1 MNVDGYWKHSLI
13 LHINLF
19 EMTITQIF
27 LLLVCAFVL
36 VLVLSTLF
44 KRYHRIIM
52 WSAAIV
58 FFIGTLLLI
67 GLGIIDPV
75 KDNHPDPVVIT
86 GIVTA
91 LILSG
96 LFAYGAEKLRIKL
109 REKNQQT
116 VQSIDNQPECPDSPK
131 GVVLSGRLDTSLART
146 IFAKAIEA
154 GYIEEVGSH
163 YSWKGTKALLA
174 YIVVEYIA
182 AIFLNIPNTNR
193 RLFGSLVTGSS
204 PMSSLTHYLNRPES
218 DSPGRTGGICPSLTM
233 PEKSTSFF
241 RSDKKR
247 RVLSSFLASLS
258 FWLVMHFVLLHLAIF
273 DFFNFIFSLFYC
285 W

>member
-1 MNVDGYWKHSLI
+1 
-13 LHINLF
+13 
-19 EMTITQIF
+19 MTITRIF
-27 LLLVCAFVL
+27 LLLLCAFIL
-36 VLVLSTLF
+36 VLVLSTIF

-86 GIVTA
+86 GIFTA

-109 REKNQQT
+109 KEKNQQT
-116 VQSIDNQPECPDSPK
+116 VQSIDNQLECPDSRK

-163 YSWKGTKALLA
+163 YSCK
-174 YIVVEYIA
+174 
-182 AIFLNIPNTNR
+182 
-193 RLFGSLVTGSS
+193 GSS
-204 PMSSLTHYLNRPES
+204 CLYVWPNIL
-218 DSPGRTGGICPSLTM
+218 
-233 PEKSTSFF
+233 
-241 RSDKKR
+241 R
-247 RVLSSFLASLS
+247 R
-258 FWLVMHFVLLHLAIF
+258 
-273 DFFNFIFSLFYC
+273 FS
-285 W
+285 

>member
-1 MNVDGYWKHSLI
+1 
-13 LHINLF
+13 
-19 EMTITQIF
+19 MTITKIF

-36 VLVLSTLF
+36 VLLLSTIF
-44 KRYHRIIM
+44 NKHHRIIM

-96 LFAYGAEKLRIKL
+96 LFAYGAEKLHIKL

-116 VQSIDNQPECPDSPK
+116 VQAIDNQSECPDSPK

-154 GYIEEVGSH
+154 GYIEEVGSF
-163 YSWKGTKALLA
+163 LP
-174 YIVVEYIA
+174 ICVVEYIA
-182 AIFLNIPNTNR
+182 AIILNIPNTIR
-193 RLFGSLVTGSS
+193 RLFGNSATDSF
-204 PMSSLTHYLNRPES
+204 PMSSLTHYLNRPVS
-218 DSPGRTGGICPSLTM
+218 DSPDRTGGICPSLTM
-233 PEKSTSFF
+233 PEKLTSFF

-273 DFFNFIFSLFYC
+273 DFFQFYLPLFYC

>member
-1 MNVDGYWKHSLI
+1 
-13 LHINLF
+13 
-19 EMTITQIF
+19 MTITQVF

-36 VLVLSTLF
+36 VLLLSILF

-86 GIVTA
+86 GIFTA

-96 LFAYGAEKLRIKL
+96 LFAYGAEKLHIKL

-116 VQSIDNQPECPDSPK
+116 VQAIDNQSECPDSPK

-174 YIVVEYIA
+174 YMCGRIYCGDYPEYSKYEQKTFWEFGNGLFPDVE
-182 AIFLNIPNTNR
+182 LNALFEQTGIGQSRQNR
-193 RLFGSLVTGSS
+193 R
-204 PMSSLTHYLNRPES
+204 
-218 DSPGRTGGICPSLTM
+218 DM
-233 PEKSTSFF
+233 PVPNNAGEIDKFF

-273 DFFNFIFSLFYC
+273 DFFNFIFLFFITGNQLVTC
-285 W
+285 KVVTES

>member
-1 MNVDGYWKHSLI
+1 MDSRNSI
-13 LHINLF
+13 
-19 EMTITQIF
+19 
-27 LLLVCAFVL
+27 
-36 VLVLSTLF
+36 
-44 KRYHRIIM
+44 
-52 WSAAIV
+52 
-58 FFIGTLLLI
+58 FIGTLLLI

-86 GIVTA
+86 GIFTA

-96 LFAYGAEKLRIKL
+96 LFAYGAEKLHIKL

-116 VQSIDNQPECPDSPK
+116 VQTIDNQSECPDSPK

-174 YIVVEYIA
+174 YMCGRIYCGDYPEYSKYEQK
-182 AIFLNIPNTNR
+182 T
-193 RLFGSLVTGSS
+193 FGSSATDSF
-204 PMSSLTHYLNRPES
+204 PMSSLTHYLNRPVS

-233 PEKSTSFF
+233 PEKLTSFF
-241 RSDKKR
+241 RSDKNEEYYLR
-247 RVLSSFLASLS
+247 SWQVLASGLLCILFCFIWQS
-258 FWLVMHFVLLHLAIF
+258 SIFQFYFLFLLLVI
-273 DFFNFIFSLFYC
+273 N
-285 W
+285 

>member
-1 MNVDGYWKHSLI
+1 
-13 LHINLF
+13 
-19 EMTITQIF
+19 MTITKIF

-36 VLVLSTLF
+36 VLLLSTIF
-44 KRYHRIIM
+44 NKHHGIIM
-52 WSAAIV
+52 WTAVIV

-86 GIVTA
+86 GIFTA

-109 REKNQQT
+109 RNKNQQT
-116 VQSIDNQPECPDSPK
+116 VQTIDNQPECPDSPK
-131 GVVLSGRLDTSLART
+131 GVVLRT

-174 YIVVEYIA
+174 YMCGRIYCGDKPEYSKIDRKSFWTFGEGLFPDVELGVLFKQNGIGQ
-182 AIFLNIPNTNR
+182 LRQNR
-193 RLFGSLVTGSS
+193 RDEAVPNNADIIDKLF
-204 PMSSLTHYLNRPES
+204 R
-218 DSPGRTGGICPSLTM
+218 
-233 PEKSTSFF
+233 
-241 RSDKKR
+241 
-247 RVLSSFLASLS
+247 
-258 FWLVMHFVLLHLAIF
+258 
-273 DFFNFIFSLFYC
+273 
-285 W
+285 

>member
-1 MNVDGYWKHSLI
+1 
-13 LHINLF
+13 
-19 EMTITQIF
+19 MTITKIF

-36 VLVLSTLF
+36 VLLLSTIF
-44 KRYHRIIM
+44 NKYHRIIM

-67 GLGIIDPV
+67 GLGIIDPI
-75 KDNHPDPVVIT
+75 KDNRPDPVVIT
-86 GIVTA
+86 GIFTA
-91 LILSG
+91 LVLSG

-116 VQSIDNQPECPDSPK
+116 VQTIDNQSECSDSPK

-174 YIVVEYIA
+174 YMCGRIYCGDYPEYSKYEQKT
-182 AIFLNIPNTNR
+182 FWE
-193 RLFGSLVTGSS
+193 FGNGLQ
-204 PMSSLTHYLNRPES
+204 MSSLTHYLNKPVS
-218 DSPGRTGGICPSLTM
+218 DSPGRTGGICPFLTM

-273 DFFNFIFSLFYC
+273 DFSILFFSFLLLIINRLHVKLWQNHNFP
-285 W
+285 

>member
-1 MNVDGYWKHSLI
+1 
-13 LHINLF
+13 
-19 EMTITQIF
+19 MTITQVF

-36 VLVLSTLF
+36 VLLLSILF

-75 KDNHPDPVVIT
+75 KDNNHPDPVVIT
-86 GIVTA
+86 GIFTA
-91 LILSG
+91 LVLSG

-116 VQSIDNQPECPDSPK
+116 VQIIDNQPDCTDSPK

-174 YIVVEYIA
+174 YMCGRIYCGDYPEYSKYEQKT
-182 AIFLNIPNTNR
+182 F
-193 RLFGSLVTGSS
+193 
-204 PMSSLTHYLNRPES
+204 
-218 DSPGRTGGICPSLTM
+218 
-233 PEKSTSFF
+233 EKSTSFF

-247 RVLSSFLASLS
+247 RVLSSFLANLS
-258 FWLVMHFVLLHLAIF
+258 FRLVMHFVLLHLAII
-273 DFFNFIFSLFYC
+273 DFFNFIFLFFITGNQLVTRKVVAES
-285 W
+285 

>member
-1 MNVDGYWKHSLI
+1 
-13 LHINLF
+13 
-19 EMTITQIF
+19 MTITKIF

-36 VLVLSTLF
+36 VLLLSTIF
-44 KRYHRIIM
+44 NKHHRIIM
-52 WSAAIV
+52 WTAAIV

-86 GIVTA
+86 GIFTA

-96 LFAYGAEKLRIKL
+96 LFAYGAEKLHIKL

-116 VQSIDNQPECPDSPK
+116 VQTIDNQSECPDSPK

-174 YIVVEYIA
+174 YMCGRIYCGDYPEYSKYEQKT
-182 AIFLNIPNTNR
+182 FWEFGNG
-193 RLFGSLVTGSS
+193 LFPDV
-204 PMSSLTHYLNRPES
+204 SLTHYLNRPVS

-233 PEKSTSFF
+233 PEKLTSFF

-273 DFFNFIFSLFYC
+273 DFFNFIFLFFIAGNQLITHKVVTES
-285 W
+285 

>member
-1 MNVDGYWKHSLI
+1 
-13 LHINLF
+13 
-19 EMTITQIF
+19 MTITQVF

-36 VLVLSTLF
+36 VLLLSILF

-67 GLGIIDPV
+67 CLGIIDPV
-75 KDNHPDPVVIT
+75 KDNNHPDPVVIT
-86 GIVTA
+86 GIFTA
-91 LILSG
+91 LVLSG
-96 LFAYGAEKLRIKL
+96 LFAYGAEKLHIKL

-116 VQSIDNQPECPDSPK
+116 VQAIDNQSECPDFPK

-174 YIVVEYIA
+174 YMCGRIYCGDYPEYSKYEQKTFWEFGNGLFPDVE
-182 AIFLNIPNTNR
+182 LNALFEQTGIGQFRQNR
-193 RLFGSLVTGSS
+193 R
-204 PMSSLTHYLNRPES
+204 
-218 DSPGRTGGICPSLTM
+218 DM
-233 PEKSTSFF
+233 PVPNNAGEIDKFF
-241 RSDKKR
+241 QK
-247 RVLSSFLASLS
+247 
-258 FWLVMHFVLLHLAIF
+258 
-273 DFFNFIFSLFYC
+273 
-285 W
+285 

>member
-1 MNVDGYWKHSLI
+1 
-13 LHINLF
+13 
-19 EMTITQIF
+19 MTITKIF

-36 VLVLSTLF
+36 VLLLSTIF
-44 KRYHRIIM
+44 NKHHRIIM

-75 KDNHPDPVVIT
+75 KDNNHPDPVVIT
-86 GIVTA
+86 GIFTA
-91 LILSG
+91 LVLSG
-96 LFAYGAEKLRIKL
+96 VFAYGAEKLRIKL

-116 VQSIDNQPECPDSPK
+116 VQPIDNHSECPDSPK

-174 YIVVEYIA
+174 YMCGRIYCGDYPEYSKYEQKTFWEFGNGLFPDVE
-182 AIFLNIPNTNR
+182 LNALFEQTGIGQSRQNR
-193 RLFGSLVTGSS
+193 R
-204 PMSSLTHYLNRPES
+204 
-218 DSPGRTGGICPSLTM
+218 DM
-233 PEKSTSFF
+233 PVPNNAGEIDKFF
-241 RSDKKR
+241 HK
-247 RVLSSFLASLS
+247 
-258 FWLVMHFVLLHLAIF
+258 
-273 DFFNFIFSLFYC
+273 
-285 W
+285 

>member
-1 MNVDGYWKHSLI
+1 
-13 LHINLF
+13 
-19 EMTITQIF
+19 MTITQVF

-36 VLVLSTLF
+36 VLLLSILF

-75 KDNHPDPVVIT
+75 KDNNHPDPVVIT
-86 GIVTA
+86 GIFTA
-91 LILSG
+91 LVLSG
-96 LFAYGAEKLRIKL
+96 VFAYGAEKLRIKL

-116 VQSIDNQPECPDSPK
+116 VQPIDTGK
-131 GVVLSGRLDTSLART
+131 GQRLFLP
-146 IFAKAIEA
+146 IC
-154 GYIEEVGSH
+154 
-163 YSWKGTKALLA
+163 
-174 YIVVEYIA
+174 VVEYIA
-182 AIFLNIPNTNR
+182 AIILNIPNTNR
-193 RLFGSLVTGSS
+193 RLFGSSATDSS
-204 PMSSLTHYLNRPES
+204 PMSNLTHYLNRPVS

-241 RSDKKR
+241 RSDKKL

-258 FWLVMHFVLLHLAIF
+258 FWLVMHFVLHHLAIF
-273 DFFNFIFSLFYC
+273 DFFNFIFLFFYC

>member
-1 MNVDGYWKHSLI
+1 
-13 LHINLF
+13 
-19 EMTITQIF
+19 MTITQVF

-36 VLVLSTLF
+36 VLLLSILF

-96 LFAYGAEKLRIKL
+96 LFAYGAEKLHIKL

-116 VQSIDNQPECPDSPK
+116 VQAIDNQSECPDSPK

-174 YIVVEYIA
+174 YMCGRIYCSDYPEYSKYEQKTFWEFGNGLFPDA
-182 AIFLNIPNTNR
+182 KLNALFEQAGIGQSRQNR
-193 RLFGSLVTGSS
+193 R
-204 PMSSLTHYLNRPES
+204 
-218 DSPGRTGGICPSLTM
+218 DM
-233 PEKSTSFF
+233 PVPNNAGEIDKFF
-241 RSDKKR
+241 QK
-247 RVLSSFLASLS
+247 
-258 FWLVMHFVLLHLAIF
+258 
-273 DFFNFIFSLFYC
+273 
-285 W
+285 

>member
-1 MNVDGYWKHSLI
+1 
-13 LHINLF
+13 
-19 EMTITQIF
+19 MTITQVF

-36 VLVLSTLF
+36 VLLLSILF

-174 YIVVEYIA
+174 YMCGRIYCGDYPEYSKYEQKT
-182 AIFLNIPNTNR
+182 FWE
-193 RLFGSLVTGSS
+193 FSS
-204 PMSSLTHYLNRPES
+204 PMSSLTHYLNRPVS

-241 RSDKKR
+241 RSDKKL

-258 FWLVMHFVLLHLAIF
+258 FWLVMHFVLHHLAIF
-273 DFFNFIFSLFYC
+273 DYFNFIFLFFIADNQ
-285 W
+285 

>member
-1 MNVDGYWKHSLI
+1 
-13 LHINLF
+13 
-19 EMTITQIF
+19 MTITQIF

-75 KDNHPDPVVIT
+75 KDNRPDPVVIT
-86 GIVTA
+86 GIFTA
-91 LILSG
+91 LVLSG
-96 LFAYGAEKLRIKL
+96 LFAYGAEKLHIKL

-116 VQSIDNQPECPDSPK
+116 VQTIDNQPECPDSPK

-174 YIVVEYIA
+174 YMCGRIYCGDYPEYSKYEQKTFWEFGNGLFPDVE
-182 AIFLNIPNTNR
+182 LNALFEQTGIGQSRQNR
-193 RLFGSLVTGSS
+193 R
-204 PMSSLTHYLNRPES
+204 
-218 DSPGRTGGICPSLTM
+218 DM
-233 PEKSTSFF
+233 PVPNNAGEIDKFF
-241 RSDKKR
+241 QK
-247 RVLSSFLASLS
+247 
-258 FWLVMHFVLLHLAIF
+258 
-273 DFFNFIFSLFYC
+273 
-285 W
+285 

>member
-1 MNVDGYWKHSLI
+1 
-13 LHINLF
+13 
-19 EMTITQIF
+19 MTITQVF

-36 VLVLSTLF
+36 VLLLSILF

-67 GLGIIDPV
+67 CLGIIDPV
-75 KDNHPDPVVIT
+75 KDNNHPDPVVIT
-86 GIVTA
+86 GIFTA
-91 LILSG
+91 LVLSG

-116 VQSIDNQPECPDSPK
+116 VQTIDNQSECSDSPK

-174 YIVVEYIA
+174 YMCGRIYCGDYPEYSKYEQKTFWEFGNGLFPDVE
-182 AIFLNIPNTNR
+182 LNALFEQTGIGQSRQNR
-193 RLFGSLVTGSS
+193 R
-204 PMSSLTHYLNRPES
+204 
-218 DSPGRTGGICPSLTM
+218 DM
-233 PEKSTSFF
+233 PVPNNAGEIDKFF
-241 RSDKKR
+241 QK
-247 RVLSSFLASLS
+247 
-258 FWLVMHFVLLHLAIF
+258 
-273 DFFNFIFSLFYC
+273 
-285 W
+285 

>member
-1 MNVDGYWKHSLI
+1 
-13 LHINLF
+13 
-19 EMTITQIF
+19 MTITQVF

-36 VLVLSTLF
+36 VLLLSILF

-75 KDNHPDPVVIT
+75 KDNNHPDPVVIT
-86 GIVTA
+86 GIFTA
-91 LILSG
+91 LVLSG
-96 LFAYGAEKLRIKL
+96 LFAYGAEKLHIKL

-116 VQSIDNQPECPDSPK
+116 VQAIDNQSECPDSPK

-154 GYIEEVGSH
+154 GYIEEVGSFAKAIEAGYIEEVGSH

-174 YIVVEYIA
+174 YMCGRIYCGDFPEYSKYEQKTFWEFGNGLFPDA
-182 AIFLNIPNTNR
+182 ELNALFEQTGIGQSRQNR
-193 RLFGSLVTGSS
+193 RDMPVPTNAGEIDKLF
-204 PMSSLTHYLNRPES
+204 
-218 DSPGRTGGICPSLTM
+218 
-233 PEKSTSFF
+233 
-241 RSDKKR
+241 
-247 RVLSSFLASLS
+247 
-258 FWLVMHFVLLHLAIF
+258 
-273 DFFNFIFSLFYC
+273 
-285 W
+285 

>member
-1 MNVDGYWKHSLI
+1 
-13 LHINLF
+13 
-19 EMTITQIF
+19 MTITKIF

-36 VLVLSTLF
+36 VLLLSTIF
-44 KRYHRIIM
+44 NKHHRIIM

-96 LFAYGAEKLRIKL
+96 LFAYGAEKLHIKL

-116 VQSIDNQPECPDSPK
+116 VQAIDNQSECPDSPK
-131 GVVLSGRLDTSLART
+131 GGVLSGRLDTSLART
-146 IFAKAIEA
+146 IFAILP
-154 GYIEEVGSH
+154 IC
-163 YSWKGTKALLA
+163 
-174 YIVVEYIA
+174 VVEYIA
-182 AIFLNIPNTNR
+182 AIILNIPNTNR
-193 RLFGSLVTGSS
+193 RLFGNSATDSFQ
-204 PMSSLTHYLNRPES
+204 MSSLTHYLNRPVS
-218 DSPGRTGGICPSLTM
+218 DSPGRTGGICIL
-233 PEKSTSFF
+233 F
-241 RSDKKR
+241 RFIWQ
-247 RVLSSFLASLS
+247 SSISSLS

-273 DFFNFIFSLFYC
+273 DFFNFIFLFFVTGNQLVTYKVVTES
-285 W
+285 